1 MSKQKQTQNTVPSTR
16 PTAKAWHDRATG
28 DLSTWAEGYNPSSER
43 AAAVWTTHR
52 DHLAPWISAAPAAG
66 VTEARRIASAVLELL
81 AWSLPLVN
89 DLDEAMSE
97 DSLQRFVRANPTS
110 LGDGALGNIRGRVR
124 RVLKARAA
132 LDAGHS
138 THEAENSKASETT
151 NRRPSTA
158 DESAS
163 TRPLPPVYTAEVWS
177 LLTTAAEDDAVL
189 AASLQSP
196 VGLSTTAW
204 THARAVAK
212 ELGVDLTKAQV
223 RRTQHV
229 HALSHPMAAP
239 LSAALHGLGATRR
252 TATEAA
258 LLLPTVDQAVY
269 REILREGTAPAAG
282 TSKDDAALR
291 GDCTRTS
298 RQHSEDHL
306 GTTEIEAPVHP
317 APGGSS
323 TVSTNPH
330 HASPEK
336 SHPENGTQPAAP
348 ARRRRKP
355 SARQMRLAVAAAN
368 AERETRA
375 ASLPESMRTYIRENY
390 ISLEADVRPHWAQLK
405 GAVEATLAASSVRG
419 EDSMRKHVT
428 HLAYFFHWA
437 RTVALPLEPSTLTR
451 TNVGRYDS
459 EVLVDAGGSTRQTR
473 RSRLMAM
480 ADQIH
485 PEDAPVKG
493 PPLAHRSVA
502 PPYSL
507 SEMAVIRRVA
517 QVQPTRQLVRQMCL
531 LVGLGAGAGIDSTDI
546 KRLRESDVTDHG
558 PDTGIEVHVTNLR
571 RSKDNTE
578 KRNQRTVW
586 VLREYEDMVRIGLEG
601 AKRGHLLLGRDAE
614 RANVAASVFARAV
627 LSKEVPELAQA
638 RLRSTWLAT
647 HLQRTTP
654 LNVLLQAAGLTTART
669 LVDLLEHLPKSAD
682 AAVLR

>member
-1 MSKQKQTQNTVPSTR
+1 VVVK
-16 PTAKAWHDRATG
+16 G
-28 DLSTWAEGYNPSSER
+28 
-43 AAAVWTTHR
+43 
-52 DHLAPWISAAPAAG
+52 
-66 VTEARRIASAVLELL
+66 
-81 AWSLPLVN
+81 
-89 DLDEAMSE
+89 
-97 DSLQRFVRANPTS
+97 
-110 LGDGALGNIRGRVR
+110 
-124 RVLKARAA
+124 
-132 LDAGHS
+132 
-138 THEAENSKASETT
+138 
-151 NRRPSTA
+151 
-158 DESAS
+158 
-163 TRPLPPVYTAEVWS
+163 
-177 LLTTAAEDDAVL
+177 
-189 AASLQSP
+189 
-196 VGLSTTAW
+196 
-204 THARAVAK
+204 
-212 ELGVDLTKAQV
+212 LGVDLTKAQV
-223 RRTQHV
+223 RRTQQM
-229 HALSHPMAAP
+229 HALSHPMRAP
-239 LSAALHGLGATRR
+239 LSAVLHSLGATRR
-252 TATEAA
+252 TATETAA
-258 LLLPTVDQAVY
+258 LLPTVDDAVY
-269 REILREGTAPAAG
+269 REILREGTGPVPGA
-282 TSKDDAALR
+282 SNDDAALR
-291 GDCTRTS
+291 GDCTGTS
-298 RQHSEDHL
+298 RQHREDHL
-306 GTTEIEAPVHP
+306 STTEVEAPDHP
-317 APGGSS
+317 APGGPS
-323 TVSTNPH
+323 TVSTDPH
-330 HASPEK
+330 HPSPEK

-375 ASLPESMRTYIRENY
+375 ASLPESMRAYIREEY
-390 ISLEADVRPHWAQLK
+390 IPLEAAVRPHWDQLK

-437 RTVALPLEPSTLTR
+437 LTVALPLEPSTLTR

-485 PEDAPVKG
+485 PDDAPVKG

-502 PPYSL
+502 PPYSQ

-517 QVQPTRQLVRQMCL
+517 QVQPTRQLVRQLCL

-546 KRLRESDVTDHG
+546 KRLRDSDVKDHG
-558 PDTGIEVHVTNLR
+558 PDKGIEVQVINLR

-578 KRNQRTVW
+578 KRNHRTVW

-601 AKRGHLLLGRDAE
+601 VRKGHLLLGREAE
-614 RANVAASVFARAV
+614 RANVAASVFVRAV

-669 LVDLLEHLPKSAD
+669 LVELLEHLPKGAD

>member
-1 MSKQKQTQNTVPSTR
+1 V
-16 PTAKAWHDRATG
+16 
-28 DLSTWAEGYNPSSER
+28 
-43 AAAVWTTHR
+43 
-52 DHLAPWISAAPAAG
+52 
-66 VTEARRIASAVLELL
+66 
-81 AWSLPLVN
+81 
-89 DLDEAMSE
+89 
-97 DSLQRFVRANPTS
+97 
-110 LGDGALGNIRGRVR
+110 
-124 RVLKARAA
+124 
-132 LDAGHS
+132 
-138 THEAENSKASETT
+138 
-151 NRRPSTA
+151 
-158 DESAS
+158 
-163 TRPLPPVYTAEVWS
+163 
-177 LLTTAAEDDAVL
+177 
-189 AASLQSP
+189 
-196 VGLSTTAW
+196 
-204 THARAVAK
+204 VAK

-229 HALSHPMAAP
+229 HALSHPMRVP
-239 LSAALHGLGATRR
+239 LSAVLHSLGATRR

-258 LLLPTVDQAVY
+258 PLLPTVDDAIY
-269 REILREGTAPAAG
+269 REILRDGTGPATGA
-282 TSKDDAALR
+282 SNDDAALR

-298 RQHSEDHL
+298 RQHREDHL
-306 GTTEIEAPVHP
+306 GTTEVEAPVHP
-317 APGGSS
+317 APGGSP
-323 TVSTNPH
+323 TVSTDPH
-330 HASPEK
+330 HSSPEK
-336 SHPENGTQPAAP
+336 SHPENGTQPATP

-355 SARQMRLAVAAAN
+355 SARQMRLALAAAT

-375 ASLPESMRTYIRENY
+375 ASLPESMRTYIREEY
-390 ISLEADVRPHWAQLK
+390 TPLEAAVRPHWDQLK

-485 PEDAPVKG
+485 PDDAPVKG

-517 QVQPTRQLVRQMCL
+517 QVQPTRQLVRQLCL

-546 KRLRESDVTDHG
+546 KRLRDSDVTDHG
-558 PDTGIEVHVTNLR
+558 PDKGIEVHVTNLR

-578 KRNQRTVW
+578 KRNHRTVW

-601 AKRGHLLLGRDAE
+601 ARRGHLLLGRDAE
-614 RANVAASVFARAV
+614 RANVAASVFTRAV

-638 RLRSTWLAT
+638 RLRSTWLTT

-669 LVDLLEHLPKSAD
+669 LVDLLEHLPTGAD

>member
-1 MSKQKQTQNTVPSTR
+1 
-16 PTAKAWHDRATG
+16 
-28 DLSTWAEGYNPSSER
+28 
-43 AAAVWTTHR
+43 
-52 DHLAPWISAAPAAG
+52 
-66 VTEARRIASAVLELL
+66 
-81 AWSLPLVN
+81 
-89 DLDEAMSE
+89 MSE
-97 DSLQRFVRANPTS
+97 DSLQRFMRANPTS

-132 LDAGHS
+132 LDAGHP
-138 THEAENSKASETT
+138 THEAKNSKASGTT
-151 NRRPSTA
+151 NRQPSTA
-158 DESAS
+158 DERAS
-163 TRPLPPVYTAEVWS
+163 TRTSSPVYTEEIWS
-177 LLTTAAEDDAVL
+177 LLTTAAEDDPAL
-189 AASLQSP
+189 AASLRNPDGVSAA
-196 VGLSTTAW
+196 AW
-204 THARAVAK
+204 THARSAAK
-212 ELGVDLTKAQV
+212 KLGVDLTKVQV

-229 HALSHPMAAP
+229 HALSHPMRAP
-239 LSAALHGLGATRR
+239 LSAVLHSLGATRR
-252 TATEAA
+252 GSTEAA
-258 LLLPTVDQAVY
+258 PLLPAVDDEVY
-269 REILREGTAPAAG
+269 REILREGTGPGGGA
-282 TSKDDAALR
+282 SNDDASLR

-298 RQHSEDHL
+298 RRHREDHL
-306 GTTEIEAPVHP
+306 GTTKVEAPVHP
-317 APGGSS
+317 ALGGSP
-323 TVSTNPH
+323 TVSTEPRP
-330 HASPEK
+330 SPPEK
-336 SHPENGTQPAAP
+336 SPPENGTQPAAP

-375 ASLPESMRTYIRENY
+375 ASLPESMRTYIREDY
-390 ISLEADVRPHWAQLK
+390 IPLEAAVRPHWDQLK
-405 GAVEATLAASSVRG
+405 GAVEATLASSSVRG

-428 HLAYFFHWA
+428 HLTYFFHWA
-437 RTVALPLEPSTLTR
+437 RTVALPLAPTTLTR
-451 TNVGRYDS
+451 PNVGRYDS
-459 EVLVDAGGSTRQTR
+459 EVLVEAGGSTRQTR

-485 PEDAPVKG
+485 PDEAPVKG

-517 QVQPTRQLVRQMCL
+517 QVQPTRQLVRQLCL

-558 PDTGIEVHVTNLR
+558 PDKGIEVHVTNLR
-571 RSKDNTE
+571 RSRDNTE
-578 KRNQRTVW
+578 KRNRRTVW

-601 AKRGHLLLGRDAE
+601 ARRGHLLLGRDAE

-669 LVDLLEHLPKSAD
+669 LVDLLEHLPTSAD

>member
-1 MSKQKQTQNTVPSTR
+1 MSKQKQTQNPVPSTR
-16 PTAKAWHDRATG
+16 PTAKAWHDRAAG

-43 AAAVWTTHR
+43 AAAVWKTHR
-52 DHLAPWISAAPAAG
+52 DRLEPWISAAPAAG

-97 DSLQRFVRANPTS
+97 DSLQRFMRANPTS

-132 LDAGHS
+132 LDAGHPM
-138 THEAENSKASETT
+138 HEAKDNRAPETT

-158 DESAS
+158 DKSAS
-163 TRPLPPVYTAEVWS
+163 TLPPSPVYTEETWA
-177 LLTTAAEDDAVL
+177 LLTTAAEADAVL

-196 VGLSTTAW
+196 DEVSAGEW
-204 THARAVAK
+204 THARVVAK

-229 HALSHPMAAP
+229 HALSHPMLIP
-239 LSAALHGLGATRR
+239 LSAVLHSLGATRR

-258 LLLPTVDQAVY
+258 PLLPTVDDAIH
-269 REILREGTAPAAG
+269 REILREGTGPVAG
-282 TSKDDAALR
+282 ASNDDAALR
-291 GDCTRTS
+291 SDCTRTS
-298 RQHSEDHL
+298 RQHREDHL
-306 GTTEIEAPVHP
+306 GATEVEAPVHA

-323 TVSTNPH
+323 TVSTDPH
-330 HASPEK
+330 HSSPED
-336 SHPENGTQPAAP
+336 SHPETGTQPAAP

-375 ASLPESMRTYIRENY
+375 ASLPESMRTYIREEY
-390 ISLEADVRPHWAQLK
+390 IPVEAAVRGHWDQLK
-405 GAVEATLAASSVRG
+405 VAVEATLAASSVRG
-419 EDSMRKHVT
+419 DDSMRKHVT
-428 HLAYFFHWA
+428 HLAYFFHWT
-437 RTVALPLEPSTLTR
+437 RTVELPLTPATLTR

-459 EVLVDAGGSTRQTR
+459 EVLVDAGVSTRQTR

-485 PEDAPVKG
+485 PDDAPVKG
-493 PPLAHRSVA
+493 TPLAHRSVA

-507 SEMAVIRRVA
+507 SEMAIIRRVA
-517 QVQPTRQLVRQMCL
+517 QVQPTMQLARQMCL
-531 LVGLGAGAGIDSTDI
+531 LVGLGAGAGVDSTDI

-558 PDTGIEVHVTNLR
+558 PDKGIEVHVTNLR

-578 KRNQRTVW
+578 NRNHRTVW
-586 VLREYEDMVRIGLEG
+586 VLREYEDLVRIGLEG
-601 AKRGHLLLGRDAE
+601 ARRGPLLLGRDAE

-627 LSKEVPELAQA
+627 VSKEVPELAQA

-669 LVDLLEHLPKSAD
+669 LVDLLEHLPKGTD
-682 AAVLR
+682 GAVLR

>member
-1 MSKQKQTQNTVPSTR
+1 MRVP
-16 PTAKAWHDRATG
+16 
-28 DLSTWAEGYNPSSER
+28 L
-43 AAAVWTTHR
+43 
-52 DHLAPWISAAPAAG
+52 
-66 VTEARRIASAVLELL
+66 SAVL
-81 AWSLPLVN
+81 
-89 DLDEAMSE
+89 
-97 DSLQRFVRANPTS
+97 
-110 LGDGALGNIRGRVR
+110 
-124 RVLKARAA
+124 
-132 LDAGHS
+132 HS
-138 THEAENSKASETT
+138 
-151 NRRPSTA
+151 
-158 DESAS
+158 
-163 TRPLPPVYTAEVWS
+163 
-177 LLTTAAEDDAVL
+177 
-189 AASLQSP
+189 
-196 VGLSTTAW
+196 
-204 THARAVAK
+204 
-212 ELGVDLTKAQV
+212 
-223 RRTQHV
+223 
-229 HALSHPMAAP
+229 
-239 LSAALHGLGATRR
+239 LGATRR
-252 TATEAA
+252 TATGAA
-258 LLLPTVDQAVY
+258 PLLPTVDDAIY
-269 REILREGTAPAAG
+269 REILREGTGPAAG
-282 TSKDDAALR
+282 ASNDDAALR
-291 GDCTRTS
+291 SDCTRTS
-298 RQHSEDHL
+298 RQHREDHL
-306 GTTEIEAPVHP
+306 GATEVEAPVHA

-323 TVSTNPH
+323 TVSTDPH
-330 HASPEK
+330 HSSAED
-336 SHPENGTQPAAP
+336 SHPETGTQPATP

-375 ASLPESMRTYIRENY
+375 ASLPESMRTYIREEY
-390 ISLEADVRPHWAQLK
+390 IPVEAAVRPHWDQLK

-419 EDSMRKHVT
+419 DHSKRKHVT

-437 RTVALPLEPSTLTR
+437 RTVALPQEPSTLTR

-485 PEDAPVKG
+485 PDEAPVKG

-517 QVQPTRQLVRQMCL
+517 RVQPTKQLARQMCL
-531 LVGLGAGAGIDSTDI
+531 LVGLGAGAGIDITDI

-578 KRNQRTVW
+578 NRNHRTVW

-601 AKRGHLLLGRDAE
+601 ARRGHLLLGRDAE

-627 LSKEVPELAQA
+627 LSKEVPEVAQA

-647 HLQRTTP
+647 HLQRSTP

-669 LVDLLEHLPKSAD
+669 LVDLLEHLPKGAD